1 MSIFKK
7 ASWIGGVLA
16 VVLSVPVPGVVAQE
30 KASGI
35 VKDRQD
41 VMKVMGG
48 AMKQIGMM
56 MKGIASF
63 DGAAI
68 SQAAMVINQNSAKL
82 DKLFPKGGDQ
92 TGSYAKPEILENP
105 AEVKALAMAT
115 GKAAEKLSEVAF
127 DGSKA
132 EILPMFFG
140 VGKSCKACHTKYRR
154 AKDNQ

>member
-1 MSIFKK
+1 MKSMKK
-7 ASWIGGVLA
+7 TGIAGGILALVLGGA
-16 VVLSVPVPGVVAQE
+16 VMVAGAREMATGVVKE
-30 KASGI
+30 
-35 VKDRQD
+35 RQD
-41 VMKVMGG
+41 VMKEMGG
-48 AMKQIGMM
+48 AMKQIGLM
-56 MKGIASF
+56 MKGIMPF

-92 TGSYAKPEILENP
+92 AGSYAKPEMFDNSE
-105 AEVKALAMAT
+105 AVKELAKAT
-115 GKAAEKLSEVAF
+115 GMAAEKLSEAAF

-132 EILPMFFG
+132 DVLPLFFG